1 MKKKTPPAVKL
12 LPALFLAALAAAA
25 PARISAGGAEDLFG
39 GPFSG
44 LPPVLTQTVPASPAE
59 EAPQAGI
66 FDAPQEKIYYLAPW
80 QVELDAVPPA
90 PAAGSGV
97 DNEDLAAL
105 KRWQAVRTE
114 AQCAAANAQPDAT
127 YDNFFGA
134 ISPFGE
140 SAPKE
145 VEKIF
150 FKVRADTASM
160 VFLLKRKYERP
171 RPFLRDPA
179 LVPCLDREGG
189 YAYPSGHSAVAR
201 VFGLMLSELVPANS
215 PKYISYAD
223 QAALNR
229 VIGGVHHPSDTVAG
243 KKLGDAVYEAL
254 TRDRAFK
261 ADMDTLRGNLKP

>member
-1 MKKKTPPAVKL
+1 MKAGKTSPLPAV
-12 LPALFLAALAAAA
+12 FLAFLAAA
-25 PARISAGGAEDLFG
+25 PARVSAGGAEDLFS
-39 GPFSG
+39 GPFSW
-44 LPPVLTQTVPASPAE
+44 PSSFSAYTVPASPAE
-59 EAPQAGI
+59 AAPQAGV

-80 QVELDAVPPA
+80 QVGLDAVPPA
-90 PAAGSGV
+90 PAAGSAV
-97 DNEDLAAL
+97 DREDLAEIR
-105 KRWQAVRTE
+105 RWQEVRTE

-134 ISPFGE
+134 ISPFGGT
-140 SAPKE
+140 APKE

-179 LVPCLDREGG
+179 LIPCLDREGG

-201 VFGLMLSELVPANS
+201 VFGRILSGLVPKHAD
-215 PKYISYAD
+215 KYMSYAS

-229 VIGGVHHPSDTVAG
+229 VIGGVHHPSDTEAG
-243 KKLGDAVYEAL
+243 KKLGDAVYKAL
-254 TRDRAFK
+254 EQDRAFK
-261 ADMDTLRGNLKP
+261 ADLEILRRNLKP

>member
-1 MKKKTPPAVKL
+1 MKNRTI
-12 LPALFLAALAAAA
+12 LPLHALFLAAFAAAA
-25 PARISAGGAEDLFG
+25 PAGASAGGAEDLFG

-44 LPPVLTQTVPASPAE
+44 LPPFLTYTVPASPAE

-66 FDAPQEKIYYLAPW
+66 FDAPPEKIYYLLPS
-80 QVELDAVPPA
+80 QVDLSVVPPA
-90 PAAGSGV
+90 PAAGSAV
-97 DNEDLAAL
+97 DRADLAEIR
-105 KRWQAVRTE
+105 RWQEERTE

-134 ISPFGE
+134 VSPFGAT
-140 SAPKE
+140 APKE

-150 FKVRADTASM
+150 FKVRADTGSM
-160 VFLLKRKYERP
+160 VYLQKHKYKRP

-201 VFGLMLSELVPANS
+201 VFGRILSDLVPRNGAV
-215 PKYISYAD
+215 YMSYAA

-229 VIGGVHHPSDTVAG
+229 VIGGVHHPSDTEAG
-243 KKLGDAVYEAL
+243 KKLGDAVYKAL
-254 TRDRAFK
+254 EQDRAFK
-261 ADMDTLRGNLKP
+261 ADLEILRRNLKP

>member
-1 MKKKTPPAVKL
+1 MSEKKPRTAKL
-12 LPALFLAALAAAA
+12 LTALFLAAAA
-25 PARISAGGAEDLFG
+25 PASLSAGCADDLFN

-44 LPPVLTQTVPASPAE
+44 LAPVLAHTVPAPPAA
-59 EAPQAGI
+59 EAPQAGV
-66 FDAPQEKIYYLAPW
+66 FDAPQGKIYYLAPW
-80 QVELDAVPPA
+80 QVELDSVPPA
-90 PAAGSGV
+90 PAAGSAA
-97 DNEDLAAL
+97 DRADLAEV
-105 KRWQAVRTE
+105 KRWQEERTP

-140 SAPKE
+140 NAPKE

-201 VFGLMLSELVPANS
+201 VFGLMLSELVPANAL
-215 PKYISYAD
+215 KYMSYAD

-229 VIGGVHHPSDTVAG
+229 VIGGVHHPSDTAAG
-243 KKLGDAVYEAL
+243 KKLGDVVYKAL
-254 TRDRAFK
+254 SLDRAFK
-261 ADMDTLRGNLKP
+261 ADMDILRRNLKP

>member
-1 MKKKTPPAVKL
+1 MKNRTTL
-12 LPALFLAALAAAA
+12 LLTALFLAALAAA
-25 PARISAGGAEDLFG
+25 PARVSAGGAEDLFS

-44 LPPVLTQTVPASPAE
+44 PSAFSAYTVPVSPAE

-66 FDAPQEKIYYLAPW
+66 FDAPPEKIYYLLPS
-80 QVELDAVPPA
+80 QVDLSVVPPA
-90 PAAGSGV
+90 PAAGSAV
-97 DNEDLAAL
+97 DRADLAAL
-105 KRWQAVRTE
+105 KRWQEERTD

-134 ISPFGE
+134 ISPFGAA
-140 SAPKE
+140 APKE

-150 FKVRADTASM
+150 FKVRADTGSM
-160 VFLLKRKYERP
+160 VYLQKHKYKRL

-201 VFGLMLSELVPANS
+201 VFGRILSGLVPRNAD
-215 PKYISYAD
+215 KYMSHAD

-229 VIGGVHHPSDTVAG
+229 VIGGVHHPSDTEAG
-243 KKLGDAVYEAL
+243 KKLGDAVYKAL
-254 TRDRAFK
+254 VQDRAFK
-261 ADMDTLRGNLKP
+261 ADLEILRGNLKP